1 MTATSGAPRGGR
13 RLGHADE
20 QTRLLAKVARMYHE
34 RGLRQSE
41 IAAELHISQPRV
53 SRLLKRAVDTGVVRI
68 TISVPSGVHTDL
80 EEALE
85 ARYGLAE
92 AVITDAGTTDPDDE
106 AGVERAL
113 GAAAAV
119 YLETTLIG
127 GDTIGISSWSA
138 TLLAAV
144 EAMRP
149 STGQVVDEVV
159 QLVGGVGDPRV
170 QVEATRLLSSFA
182 SATGAAPVFLP
193 APGLLGTPQARESLM
208 GDASVTQV
216 TAHWATLTTALV
228 GIGTL
233 DPSPL
238 LRSSGNGISDAD
250 QAQLRELG
258 AVGDVC
264 LRFFDA
270 QGTPVASAL
279 DERVIGI
286 SATDLRRIPRRIA
299 VAGGVRKVP
308 AIRGALQGGWA
319 NVLVTDVAAAKVL
332 LAG

>member
-1 MTATSGAPRGGR
+1 M
-13 RLGHADE
+13 
-20 QTRLLAKVARMYHE
+20 AKVARMYHE

-53 SRLLKRAVDTGVVRI
+53 SRLLKRAVELGVVRI

-80 EEALE
+80 EDALE
-85 ARYGLAE
+85 ARFGLAE
-92 AVITDAGTTDPDDE
+92 AVVTDTGSSDADDE
-106 AGVERAL
+106 GSVERAL

-127 GDTIGISSWSA
+127 GDSIGISSWSS

-149 STGQVVDEVV
+149 STGQVVEEVV

-182 SATGAAPVFLP
+182 SATGATPVFLP
-193 APGLLGTPQARESLM
+193 APGLLGSSQARESLM
-208 GDASVTQV
+208 GDPSVTQV
-216 TAHWATLTTALV
+216 TAHWAALTTALV

-250 QAQLRELG
+250 QDQLRTLG

-270 QGTPVASAL
+270 EGAPVASGL
-279 DERVIGI
+279 DERVIGV
-286 SATDLRRIPRRIA
+286 SAADLRRIPRRIA
-299 VAGGVRKVP
+299 VAGGVRKVS
-308 AIRGALQGGWA
+308 AIRGALRGGWA
-319 NVLVTDVAAAKVL
+319 NVLVTDVTAAQVL
-332 LAG
+332 LGG

>member
-1 MTATSGAPRGGR
+1 M
-13 RLGHADE
+13 
-20 QTRLLAKVARMYHE
+20 AKVARMYHE

-53 SRLLKRAVDTGVVRI
+53 SRLLKRAVELGVVRI

-80 EEALE
+80 EDALE
-85 ARYGLAE
+85 ARFGLAE
-92 AVITDAGTTDPDDE
+92 AVVTDTGSSDADDE
-106 AGVERAL
+106 GSVERAL

-127 GDTIGISSWSA
+127 GDSIGISSWSS

-149 STGQVVDEVV
+149 STGQVVEEVV

-182 SATGAAPVFLP
+182 SATGATPVFLP
-193 APGLLGTPQARESLM
+193 APGLLGSSQARESLM
-208 GDASVTQV
+208 GDPSVTQV
-216 TAHWATLTTALV
+216 TAHWAALTTALV

-250 QAQLRELG
+250 QDQLRTLG

-270 QGTPVASAL
+270 EGVPVASGL
-279 DERVIGI
+279 DERVIGV
-286 SATDLRRIPRRIA
+286 SAADLRRIPRRIA
-299 VAGGVRKVP
+299 VAGGVRKVS
-308 AIRGALQGGWA
+308 AIRGALRGGWA
-319 NVLVTDVAAAKVL
+319 NVLVTDVTAAQVL
-332 LAG
+332 LGG